1 MNYRLGALTYGVQK
15 TGPNPVSNRDV
26 QMTKFRWLAILAA
39 LIIAVPSL
47 APSPADARAGGGSGA
62 GSRGSKSGQAPAPT
76 QTAPTSK
83 PVERSTTPQQQSPS
97 ANPASAAAGA
107 KPGGFMSRNPFL
119 SGLMGGMLGAGLI
132 GMLMGGGFGAGL
144 GSMAG
149 MLGFLLQLGLIA
161 GIVYFGVRWWKS
173 RNGAPQAAFA
183 GAGAGAGGSG
193 GNPLSPRPAPDS
205 MARTGLMGGMLGG
218 AGAGAASASSATQ
231 PLAIGEA
238 DYNAFEALLVNVQAA
253 YSAGDLAKLR
263 SLVTPE
269 MLGYFTQELS
279 ANASRGVENKIDA
292 VKLEQG
298 DLSEAWSEGAME
310 YATVAMRFSMIDVM
324 RNVADGRIVEG
335 NATVRSEATEV
346 WTFTRG
352 RGGNWILS
360 AIQQT

>member
-1 MNYRLGALTYGVQK
+1 
-15 TGPNPVSNRDV
+15 
-26 QMTKFRWLAILAA
+26 MTKFRWLAILAA

-47 APSPADARAGGGSGA
+47 APSPADARAGGGGGA

-97 ANPASAAAGA
+97 ANPAGAAAAGA
-107 KPGGFMSRNPFL
+107 KPGFMQRNPFL
-119 SGLMGGMLGAGLI
+119 TGLMGGMLGAGLF

-183 GAGAGAGGSG
+183 GAGAGGAG

-205 MARTGLMGGMLGG
+205 MARNGLMGGMLGG
-218 AGAGAASASSATQ
+218 AGAGAASAASATQ
-231 PLAIGEA
+231 QLAIGEA
-238 DYNAFEALLVNVQAA
+238 DYNAFESLLTNVQAA
-253 YSAGDLAKLR
+253 YSAGDLGKLR

-269 MLGYFTQELS
+269 MLGYFTEELA
-279 ANASRGVENKIDA
+279 ANASRGVENKVDA

-310 YATVAMRFSMIDVM
+310 YATVAMRFSMIDVT
-324 RNVADGRIVEG
+324 RTVADGRIVEG
-335 NATVRSEATEV
+335 NANVRTEATEV
-346 WTFTRG
+346 WTFLRS